1 MRAWTGSPILGLSP
15 VVAAGRCTISGLAG
29 VGEGDVVDQDGVAGC
44 RRQHAVV
51 GRLAARG
58 GVEDGAVE
66 EDATCFG
73 EPEDGGAALL
83 EIGVFTEQ
91 AVGWHDGHKVW
102 RIIMLE

>member
-1 MRAWTGSPILGLSP
+1 MAAWTGSPILGLSP
-15 VVAAGRCTISGLAG
+15 VVRRQVDDLGLAG
-29 VGEGDVVDQDGVAGC
+29 VGEGDVVDQDGVAGR

-66 EDATCFG
+66 EDTARFG
-73 EPEDGGAALL
+73 KPEDRGAALL
-83 EIGVFTEQ
+83 EIGVFTKQ